1 MLEISPEVVSLPN
14 LVASIERMFAPLA
27 RERNL
32 EFHVKTESELP
43 GSMFTDRRRLEQ
55 ILKNLLSNAFKF
67 TEKGQVTLQ
76 ISRASSARLALT
88 VIDTGIGVPKG
99 QQEVIFEA
107 FRQADGTTNR
117 KYGGTGLGLSISR
130 DLARLLGGT
139 VEVESEVGVGS
150 RFTLFLPQNYDESQV
165 EVASPKA
172 YSAPAGSSIPLPSR
186 FEPHFVPSISL
197 KTTSGLRQILIV
209 EDDPLQS
216 DAMIRLLESEGV
228 TITAVASGAEALS
241 ALSRMD
247 FACMVIDLKLPDMSG
262 QDLLIQM
269 TAQIEKVKLPPVIVY
284 TGCSLTQDEENL
296 LRGYSHSIVIKGA
309 CSPERLLDEVG
320 TFLHPAELPAP
331 PIAGLGGQEIH
342 FKGTKILIVDDDV
355 RNIFAL
361 SAALEQK
368 GAQIKVARN
377 GKEALVRLKEDA
389 SIELVLMDIMM
400 PEMDGYQT
408 TREIR
413 KQTIFAKLPIIALT
427 AKATKR
433 DQDLC
438 MAAGTSDYLAKPINL
453 NHLFSLVR
461 IWAPK
466 SERK

>member
-1 MLEISPEVVSLPN
+1 
-14 LVASIERMFAPLA
+14 
-27 RERNL
+27 
-32 EFHVKTESELP
+32 
-43 GSMFTDRRRLEQ
+43 
-55 ILKNLLSNAFKF
+55 
-67 TEKGQVTLQ
+67 
-76 ISRASSARLALT
+76 
-88 VIDTGIGVPKG
+88 
-99 QQEVIFEA
+99 
-107 FRQADGTTNR
+107 
-117 KYGGTGLGLSISR
+117 
-130 DLARLLGGT
+130 
-139 VEVESEVGVGS
+139 
-150 RFTLFLPQNYDESQV
+150 
-165 EVASPKA
+165 
-172 YSAPAGSSIPLPSR
+172 
-186 FEPHFVPSISL
+186 
-197 KTTSGLRQILIV
+197 
-209 EDDPLQS
+209 
-216 DAMIRLLESEGV
+216 
-228 TITAVASGAEALS
+228 
-241 ALSRMD
+241 
-247 FACMVIDLKLPDMSG
+247 
-262 QDLLIQM
+262 
-269 TAQIEKVKLPPVIVY
+269 
-284 TGCSLTQDEENL
+284 
-296 LRGYSHSIVIKGA
+296 
-309 CSPERLLDEVG
+309 LDEVG